1 LPPATSRLAPRHIRV
16 PLVTAL
22 PRPDATGCPPS
33 APAPDKRL
41 TLHAHLPPNPLS
53 KTSTDNLKRR
63 LSRRPVKAA
72 VAAAAAVAGM
82 TAGVAALAAPAN
94 AATIPGT
101 ASQPWTFGA
110 PSSGIPFASPGAS
123 PLSAVAPQHAAAPAR
138 HAPVRVATAT
148 ATKHQSAPHPRS
160 PEGQAPRHAA
170 AAQHHAAVRREWRRK
185 EAAHPRHVGPYLI
198 YDSVTPT
205 AIPSHHA
212 IATYAT
218 GPYAASSADVAGR
231 YTVLWIDTNG
241 SDPHASALDVEPGDA
256 TPSMAASWARA
267 KLSANPR
274 SVAIIY
280 TMQSEWPAA
289 QAAIGSL
296 PAQMRSHVRWWIA
309 DPTGSPH
316 VLPGA
321 NATQWY
327 WGQNYDISTANP
339 GF

>member
-1 LPPATSRLAPRHIRV
+1 
-16 PLVTAL
+16 
-22 PRPDATGCPPS
+22 
-33 APAPDKRL
+33 
-41 TLHAHLPPNPLS
+41 
-53 KTSTDNLKRR
+53 
-63 LSRRPVKAA
+63 
-72 VAAAAAVAGM
+72 M

-101 ASQPWTFGA
+101 ASQPWTFSTA
-110 PSSGIPFASPGAS
+110 NSGIPFAAPGGS
-123 PLSAVAPQHAAAPAR
+123 PLGAVAPHQAATPVQHGA
-138 HAPVRVATAT
+138 VRVATANQPQR
-148 ATKHQSAPHPRS
+148 QSAPQPRS
-160 PEGQAPRHAA
+160 PEGVTHAPRHAA
-170 AAQHHAAVRREWRRK
+170 AVQQHAAVRREWRRK

-267 KLSANPR
+267 KLSANPN

-289 QAAIGSL
+289 QAAIGTL

-316 VLPGA
+316 ILPGA
-321 NATQWY
+321 DATQWY
-327 WGQNYDISTANP
+327 WGQNYDISTAKP